1 MKIVQYELEQKM
13 VIVSLGHVE
22 IYYFTQILSYTSSS
36 LYLKVSM
43 SNTRH
48 SDNGNTKHSDDGMNI
63 GHFILVKNI
72 GKMEE

>member
-22 IYYFTQILSYTSSS
+22 IYYLTQILSYTSSS
-36 LYLKVSM
+36 HYLKVSM

-48 SDNGNTKHSDDGMNI
+48 SNNGMNI

-72 GKMEE
+72 GKTEE